1 MYLRQDFRVT
11 RKNRRQRQFREVASA
26 QTYGTFLRR
35 LLRLRPVD
43 RLAPQKSQI
52 QSRPPEPYSF
62 PQLTTLTFLLE
73 IGCYTIHGSSFRTF
87 RDFRGWI
94 INSKDVERTAKYT
107 KDAKEV
113 FTLVCLPLFL
123 CIPFLLLRILPIL
136 LIVPYSPYFSIV
148 TI

>member
-1 MYLRQDFRVT
+1 MYLRQDFRMT

-35 LLRLRPVD
+35 LLRLRPAD

-94 INSKDVERTAKYT
+94 INSRDVANEPRNTRKTRKGFSRLGGISGGIYLSLLSSVAHAKM
-107 KDAKEV
+107 KVNSHSQQVD
-113 FTLVCLPLFL
+113 
-123 CIPFLLLRILPIL
+123 PI
-136 LIVPYSPYFSIV
+136 
-148 TI
+148 